1 MLREA
6 KEPSGEG
13 GNVVRPEDISTIL
26 GARPRRT
33 GRVFV
38 AALLLV
44 FDVGALLIWGLW
56 LLDFLRGS
64 DGLMTINDVAVPV
77 AFALPLGPLALAS
90 LFAVWLMSDLRG
102 YHVVLGIAIVWLAY
116 AALECAFVSFTLWQ
130 LLVSHAV
137 IVALLISGRPAFR
150 R

>member
-1 MLREA
+1 M
-6 KEPSGEG
+6 
-13 GNVVRPEDISTIL
+13 VRPEDISIIL

-38 AALLLV
+38 AALMLV

-56 LLDFLRGS
+56 LFGFLRGGN
-64 DGLMTINDVAVPV
+64 GLMTINGVAVPV

-102 YHVVLGIAIVWLAY
+102 YRVVLGIAVVWLAY
-116 AALECAFVSFTLWQ
+116 AALECAFGGFALWQ
-130 LLVSHAV
+130 LLVSHAL